1 MVVFPHPSAP
11 PCVCL
16 CLSTYLHLSSC
27 PRRPPL
33 PLRVCLCLFVSV
45 WVCLRLSS
53 CPRRPL
59 ACLSLSLCV
68 CLCLSVSVYVSAS
81 FFVSPPRVS
90 VCVFVSVWLC
100 LRLPAH
106 LRLSSC
112 PRRPS
117 PPLRVCLRVFVSV
130 CVCLHIACFLSSR
143 AEILRCVGAA
153 EPGRRPL
160 NKRHCRSVLGHP
172 RKIQGSRAHWWKCPL
187 MQEDTWWAATQ
198 VRTRFEGLIPA
209 SPTYL
214 VCHGVSCPSKEV
226 CETGALGSYSQ
237 NKAVFEP
244 RKIPTS
250 HGIELLNK
258 GNTPSSHP
266 L

>member
-1 MVVFPHPSAP
+1 MLSGFFPRLRVVFPHPSAP

-81 FFVSPPRVS
+81 FFVSPPPPACLSVYLCLSGS
-90 VCVFVSVWLC
+90 VCVC
-100 LRLPAH
+100 LRICVC
-106 LRLSSC
+106 LRVRED
-112 PRRPS
+112 PPS
-117 PPLRVCLRVFVSV
+117 PLRVCLRVFVSV

-143 AEILRCVGAA
+143 AEIPRCVGAA

-160 NKRHCRSVLGHP
+160 N
-172 RKIQGSRAHWWKCPL
+172 
-187 MQEDTWWAATQ
+187 TN
-198 VRTRFEGLIPA
+198 
-209 SPTYL
+209 SPT
-214 VCHGVSCPSKEV
+214 PKW
-226 CETGALGSYSQ
+226 
-237 NKAVFEP
+237 
-244 RKIPTS
+244 IPM
-250 HGIELLNK
+250 GFDPQ
-258 GNTPSSHP
+258 PSSCAVLHFWP
-266 L
+266 VWHADGSSHASSNNSAMVLPGAPVAPQLHLLIVHT